1 MRWLPPG
8 AEARVRISVLD
19 GALLRPRGLGQDR
32 RGTQSP
38 PALPCVLWYMFGRL
52 GGVSVLLG
60 SVESVRG
67 RRAKGSL
74 ARRTGSVLASLSQ
87 GRRAHSTRGEG
98 SRFFPT
104 LLRWVHVL
112 NRALSGPPLLPP
124 SLLPPSLPPSSS
136 FMFFP
141 DPLALGTRFEQSIA
155 VEHILPSL
163 LPSRLPPPLLTCL
176 LRRSFVR
183 ASLPPT
189 PSLFLACQPVS
200 YLAIPGGLRSAK
212 LSPLSMASGG
222 SSGVT
227 SYADSN

>member
-1 MRWLPPG
+1 MGGSHGSGGFLSRQGQASRCSTVRPARRRDSKYPARKGFKGPAFVRWLPLG

-98 SRFFPT
+98 SRFSPFASPVGSLLERLEGLPGRLEAVLGSLRT
-104 LLRWVHVL
+104 LLGRFGVL
-112 NRALSGPPLLPP
+112 
-124 SLLPPSLPPSSS
+124 
-136 FMFFP
+136 
-141 DPLALGTRFEQSIA
+141 LGFSDA
-155 VEHILPSL
+155 VLEV
-163 LPSRLPPPLLTCL
+163 C
-176 LRRSFVR
+176 
-183 ASLPPT
+183 
-189 PSLFLACQPVS
+189 
-200 YLAIPGGLRSAK
+200 
-212 LSPLSMASGG
+212 
-222 SSGVT
+222 
-227 SYADSN
+227 

>member
-1 MRWLPPG
+1 MGCQGPHGLGGSHGSGGFLPRQGQASRCSTVRPARRRDSKYPARKGLKGPAFVRWL
-8 AEARVRISVLD
+8 

-98 SRFFPT
+98 SRFSYP
-104 LLRWVHVL
+104 L
-112 NRALSGPPLLPP
+112 NRRFRRGGKSATETG
-124 SLLPPSLPPSSS
+124 SL
-136 FMFFP
+136 
-141 DPLALGTRFEQSIA
+141 
-155 VEHILPSL
+155 
-163 LPSRLPPPLLTCL
+163 
-176 LRRSFVR
+176 
-183 ASLPPT
+183 
-189 PSLFLACQPVS
+189 VS
-200 YLAIPGGLRSAK
+200 CT
-212 LSPLSMASGG
+212 
-222 SSGVT
+222 V
-227 SYADSN
+227 